1 MENKIPHIL
10 MTGGGTLGPVVP
22 LISIVEAW
30 KVKNPRVIV
39 SWIGTP
45 KGPERE
51 VIEERHETFYE
62 LYSPKLSR
70 EKKWLWPLVPA
81 LFIFS
86 CFKALILLL
95 KIQPDIIF
103 TAGGFVSVPVVV
115 VGRML
120 GIPIWVHQLD
130 VVPGIA
136 NKIMAL
142 FAKRVSVTFIESEVA
157 FPKYKT
163 EVVGGIASVRS
174 NEGDRDKFIKDFSLD
189 PNKPTIFVT
198 GGGTGA
204 VEINK
209 AMALIGAELVAEM
222 NIIHLTGIGK
232 MLPELEGMPKG
243 YWSQEFMNEEI
254 KHAYAL
260 ADIVVSRAGLGTILD
275 LIGAVNPTIL
285 IPIMGSHQERNA
297 EVLKERGAAMVIKNM
312 TPQLLKQEIR
322 HLISDLPLRTGLSE
336 AIGQAISLKG
346 QEKIVEEANSW
357 L

>member
-22 LISIVEAW
+22 LISIVEEW
-30 KVKNPRVIV
+30 KTKNPRVIV

-62 LYSPKLSR
+62 LYAPKLSR
-70 EKKWLWPLVPA
+70 EKKWLWPFVPV
-81 LFIFS
+81 LFIAS
-86 CFKALILLL
+86 CIKALILLL

-103 TAGGFVSVPVVV
+103 TAGGFVSVPVVI
-115 VGRML
+115 VGKFL
-120 GIPIWVHQLD
+120 GIPTWVHQLD
-130 VVPGIA
+130 VVPGLA
-136 NKIMAL
+136 NKIMSL
-142 FAKRVSVTFIESEVA
+142 FAKKVSVTFIESEIA
-157 FPKYKT
+157 FPKFKT
-163 EVVGGIASVRS
+163 LVVGGIASVRS
-174 NEGDRDKFIKDFSLD
+174 SQGDPDKFVKDFSLD

-209 AMALIGAELVAEM
+209 AMALIGTELMNEM

-232 MLPELEGMPKG
+232 MLPELEGMPQG

-275 LIGAVNPTIL
+275 LIGSSKPAIL

-297 EVLKERGAAMVIKNM
+297 EVLKERGAVIVVKNM

-322 HLISDLPLRTGLSE
+322 HLINNLPLRTQLGE
-336 AIGQAISLKG
+336 AIRQVISLKG
-346 QEKIVEEANSW
+346 QEKIVEEASAW
-357 L
+357 F